1 MALTPAKELPFS
13 SKLLYASGSFGANI
27 AFQAVATWLIFFYA
41 PPDDADH
48 PTLVPIAV
56 VGAILVVGR
65 IIEAIDDPFIGHWSD
80 RTNTRWGRRLPFI
93 VLGTPFLA
101 ATFFLLWAPP
111 HNSETVTNAVY
122 LFLVLEAFFI
132 ANTIVGGPY
141 DALLPEIAGTSQ
153 ERVSISSW
161 KVLFGAAGAGVVF
174 MLGGPL
180 IATLGFAGMG
190 ACMAAIILV
199 SRYLPVLGVRDHVQR
214 EVPASTFRF
223 GEAVRATF
231 ANSQFLAFVPAFVLF
246 TVAQVMLTQWMPYFA
261 DVVLRDTSVNLP
273 FGITL
278 DETGEVVT
286 LLTALFFLP
295 LIAAVPLMSWIASRV
310 SKRKAYGVSMLIAGL
325 YFPLL
330 AFVGFLPGL
339 PDIAQALLILG
350 LAVPLAALFVFPQAL
365 LADII
370 DFDASI
376 TGQRREAIYFGMQ
389 ATLQKVGLGLAAG
402 MFALMLAVFGKTV
415 DDPLGIRLIGPTA
428 GACALLGFAVFNR
441 GYRLNDDGEL
451 IESTMV
457 AN

>member
-1 MALTPAKELPFS
+1 
-13 SKLLYASGSFGANI
+13 
-27 AFQAVATWLIFFYA
+27 
-41 PPDDADH
+41 
-48 PTLVPIAV
+48 
-56 VGAILVVGR
+56 
-65 IIEAIDDPFIGHWSD
+65 
-80 RTNTRWGRRLPFI
+80 
-93 VLGTPFLA
+93 
-101 ATFFLLWAPP
+101 
-111 HNSETVTNAVY
+111 
-122 LFLVLEAFFI
+122 
-132 ANTIVGGPY
+132 
-141 DALLPEIAGTSQ
+141 
-153 ERVSISSW
+153 
-161 KVLFGAAGAGVVF
+161 
-174 MLGGPL
+174 
-180 IATLGFAGMG
+180 
-190 ACMAAIILV
+190 
-199 SRYLPVLGVRDHVQR
+199 
-214 EVPASTFRF
+214 
-223 GEAVRATF
+223 
-231 ANSQFLAFVPAFVLF
+231 
-246 TVAQVMLTQWMPYFA
+246 
-261 DVVLRDTSVNLP
+261 
-273 FGITL
+273 
-278 DETGEVVT
+278 
-286 LLTALFFLP
+286 
-295 LIAAVPLMSWIASRV
+295 MSWIASRV